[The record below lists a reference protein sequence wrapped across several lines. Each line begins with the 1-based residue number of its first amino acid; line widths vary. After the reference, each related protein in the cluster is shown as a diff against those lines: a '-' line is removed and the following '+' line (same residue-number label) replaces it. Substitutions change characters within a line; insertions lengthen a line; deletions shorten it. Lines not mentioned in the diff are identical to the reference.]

1 MERNILEIK
10 NLTTCFFTDDGTV
23 KATDRVSI
31 NVGKGQ
37 TVCLVGESGSGK
49 SVTSLAVMRLIDY
62 AGGFIQSGNVM
73 FHGQDLAAKDL
84 DEMMQI
90 RGNKIAMIFQ
100 DPMSALNPVF
110 TVGDQIAESLMLHQN
125 MSKIDAFKKAIEM
138 LRLVG
143 IPAPEVRVKQ
153 YPHEMSGGMC
163 QRVVI
168 AMALACKPEMLIADE
183 PTTALDVTVQAQIL
197 DLLRRLQKE
206 LGMSILLITHDMG
219 VAAEMADRIA
229 VMYAGTI
236 VEEGTVERIFDEPR
250 HPYTI
255 GLLQSIPGFEGERG
269 GELYTIQGTIPSIT
283 QLPTGCR
290 FHPRCP
296 HAIDKC
302 RKEEPILR
310 EVVTG
315 QQVACWLNED
325 VSNHFRINQRANS
338 VAGSKAEVNR
348 Q

>member
-236 VEEGTVERIFDEPR
+236 VEEGPVERIFDEPR